1 MSEKTLYLVQ
11 SHFANTQSALS
22 KLNQISTQQDS
33 IVLMGDAVL
42 AADSVQLKNTTQLY
56 MLENDAELFAS
67 QPHTDIKIINY
78 AEFSD
83 LVLSFQRCIS
93 LK

>member
-11 SHFANTQSALS
+11 SHFANTESTLS

-33 IVLMGDAVL
+33 IVLMGDAIL
-42 AADSVQLKNTTQLY
+42 AADSAQLQNKTQLY
-56 MLENDAELFAS
+56 MLENDADLLAS

>member
-11 SHFANTQSALS
+11 SHFANTEATLS
-22 KLNQISTQQDS
+22 KLDQIYTAQDS
-33 IVLMGDAVL
+33 MVLMGDAVL
-42 AADSVQLKNTTQLY
+42 AADSALLEHKTQLY
-56 MLENDAELFAS
+56 MLENDAELLAS
-67 QPHTDIKIINY
+67 PPHHDIKIINY